1 MPSILIDGQAD
12 GAVLY
17 AAPGKGMFIRV
28 SGIDLTAASQGIV
41 SLKSGTTEIWATQAM
56 NNVTGVGGIVIPVDK
71 ERTLDCAP
79 GQPLVLGNPSGVT
92 LKGSLQ
98 VEVFGNPWI

>member
-1 MPSILIDGQAD
+1 MPTILIDGQAD
-12 GAVLY
+12 GAVLQ

-28 SGIDLTAASQGIV
+28 SGLDLTAASQGVIA
-41 SLKSGTTEIWATQAM
+41 LKSGTTEIWSTEAM
-56 NNVTGVGGIVIPVDK
+56 NNSTGVGGIVVNVDR

-79 GQPLVLGNPSGVT
+79 GQALVFGNPSGITV
-92 LKGSLQ
+92 KGSVQ